1 MSEHKQSPVSIKKA
15 SRLRCFLN
23 LDKECCA
30 DLCFAWKTLNT
41 HIYRDDLSEED
52 KFRKVTKYEPKII
65 KETDSIT
72 GHYVTSEVEREW
84 EEIEVEREWEE
95 IEVERE
101 WKEIEVEREWEEI
114 EIDGKKRYQLFV
126 NTQDDP
132 FFDDEIF
139 GICLAL
145 EK

>member
-95 IEVERE
+95 IE
-101 WKEIEVEREWEEI
+101 
-114 EIDGKKRYQLFV
+114 IDGKKRYQLFV

>member
-84 EEIEVEREWEE
+84 
-95 IEVERE
+95 
-101 WKEIEVEREWEEI
+101 KEIEVEREWEEI

>member
-84 EEIEVEREWEE
+84 EEIE
-95 IEVERE
+95 
-101 WKEIEVEREWEEI
+101 
-114 EIDGKKRYQLFV
+114 IDGKKRYQLFV